1 MLNSMTKGAC
11 ALAAA
16 LTLTGTSAFAD
27 FHTIEIV
34 DGAYFPAI
42 SYVGRGDDLI
52 FENESGSTHIVNGPD
67 GSWTTGE
74 IPPGGRYI
82 HNINNQ
88 MALTFSGTDA
98 EGVEIIGEWSYESA
112 PLD

>member
-16 LTLTGTSAFAD
+16 LTFTGTSAFAD

-42 SYVGRGDDLI
+42 SFVGRGDDLI
-52 FENESGSTHIVNGPD
+52 FENETDTDQIVNGPD
-67 GSWTTGE
+67 GSWTTGV

-88 MALTFSGTDA
+88 MPLTFSGVDA
-98 EGVEIIGEWSYESA
+98 DGEEIFGEWSYDPA
-112 PLD
+112 PLN